1 MNSIRQ
7 QQGVALIISLVIL
20 LVLTIIG
27 VQSMSTSVLEERMAG
42 NYRDKKMAFEAAE
55 SALKA
60 AEAFL
65 SLQTAPPV
73 ANSTA
78 TNGVYSFGSANVRS
92 YSFWQAIAH
101 QNSMTGLAEG
111 PKYVIEERGELSGG
125 GANASAEI
133 GAISKASGGDTT
145 IYGYRVTARGVGGS
159 ANAVV
164 LLQSDYEKSF

>member
-1 MNSIRQ
+1 MNNMKK
-7 QQGVALIISLVIL
+7 QQGVALIVSLVIL

-65 SLQTAPPV
+65 NVQTENPV
-73 ANSTA
+73 ANNTA
-78 TNGVYSFGSANVRS
+78 SNGIYSFGSTNVRS
-92 YSFWQAIAH
+92 YSFWQTITN

-111 PKYVIEERGELSGG
+111 PKYVIEARGELAGG
-125 GANASAEI
+125 GANISAEI
-133 GAISKASGGDTT
+133 GANSKANGGDAKK
-145 IYGYRVTARGVGGS
+145 YGYRVTARGVGGS

-164 LLQSDYEKSF
+164 LLQSDYERSY

>member
-65 SLQTAPPV
+65 SLQTSPPV

-78 TNGVYSFGSANVRS
+78 TNGVYTFGSASVRS
-92 YSFWQAIAH
+92 YTFWQAIAH
-101 QNSMTGLAEG
+101 QNSLTGLAEG
-111 PKYVIEERGELSGG
+111 PKYVIEERGELAGG

-133 GAISKASGGDTT
+133 GAISKASGGDNT
-145 IYGYRVTARGVGGS
+145 IYGYRVIARGVGGS